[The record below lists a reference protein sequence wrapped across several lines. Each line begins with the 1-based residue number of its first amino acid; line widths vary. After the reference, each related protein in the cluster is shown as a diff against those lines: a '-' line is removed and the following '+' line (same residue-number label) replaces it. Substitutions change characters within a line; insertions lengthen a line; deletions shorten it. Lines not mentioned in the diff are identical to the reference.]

1 MEQSSPRLCNSELP
15 QGEETASSSRESS
28 QKSTTWTTQE
38 QIEQSNYESLK
49 KSEDYSETQSES
61 IEPSYEDRGED
72 NEDVLG
78 GALSAFT
85 KTGAKPKWLKC
96 KLCNYECW
104 PPNARHHLLKCP
116 VLKKS
121 PHLRDKMLP
130 NPAPPPP
137 PPSSRKVYARE
148 EDNPYYFTR
157 INTAPGYICNN
168 CGLGLR
174 GAHRPRHLR
183 SCWKRGKR
191 ERLSQNTLSRYHQRG
206 QSKSGT
212 TDSSTCSSRGIHEEP
227 SFFPVM
233 ETHTGIWGFQD
244 RIPAT
249 CVVHHSTEQS
259 KMKTI
264 STHIAIVSVG
274 EQWVMRAQKDQLSVH
289 NLCS

>member
-1 MEQSSPRLCNSELP
+1 MEQSSSPTCTEQLAKVEY
-15 QGEETASSSRESS
+15 SS
-28 QKSTTWTTQE
+28 QETSQNSTSGTTQE
-38 QIEQSNYESLK
+38 ETKASKDESTNRYDD
-49 KSEDYSETQSES
+49 SSETQSES
-61 IEPSYEDRGED
+61 MEPSLEDKE
-72 NEDVLG
+72 EEPLV

-130 NPAPPPP
+130 NPTPPPP
-137 PPSSRKVYARE
+137 PPSSRGVYARE

-183 SCWKRGKR
+183 SCWKRGRK
-191 ERLSQNTLSRYHQRG
+191 ERLVQNNTG
-206 QSKSGT
+206 SKYYPKKGT
-212 TDSSTCSSRGIHEEP
+212 TTESSTCSSRGDYGDD
-227 SFFPVM
+227 SFFPLM
-233 ETHTGIWGFQD
+233 ESSTGIWGFQNK
-244 RIPAT
+244 IPVT
-249 CVVHHSTEQS
+249 SVVHHSRERGNMKNIFTEV
-259 KMKTI
+259 
-264 STHIAIVSVG
+264 AVVSVG
-274 EQWVMRAQKDQLSVH
+274 EQWILGRADHQLSVQH
-289 NLCS
+289 LCS

>member
-1 MEQSSPRLCNSELP
+1 METQLCSSDLP
-15 QGEETASSSRESS
+15 QGEETASSTQESS

-38 QIEQSNYESLK
+38 EIEQSKYKSFK
-49 KSEDYSETQSES
+49 KGDDYSETQSDS
-61 IEPSYEDRGED
+61 MEPSFEERVED
-72 NEDVLG
+72 NEDLVG

-85 KTGAKPKWLKC
+85 KTGAKPKWLRC

-137 PPSSRKVYARE
+137 PPSSRNVYARE

-183 SCWKRGKR
+183 SCWKRGKLAR
-191 ERLSQNTLSRYHQRG
+191 SNQNVSSRYDQRVH
-206 QSKSGT
+206 SKSGT
-212 TDSSTCSSRGIHEEP
+212 TDSSNCSSRGHHDEP
-227 SFFPVM
+227 SFFPLM
-233 ETHTGIWGFQD
+233 ETSTGTWGFQD
-244 RIPAT
+244 RVPAT
-249 CVVHHSTEQS
+249 CVVHHSTAQS
-259 KMKTI
+259 HAKTI
-264 STHIAIVSVG
+264 STQIAIASVG
-274 EQWVMRAQKDQLSVH
+274 EQWVMRTNNHQLSVH
-289 NLCS
+289 HLCS